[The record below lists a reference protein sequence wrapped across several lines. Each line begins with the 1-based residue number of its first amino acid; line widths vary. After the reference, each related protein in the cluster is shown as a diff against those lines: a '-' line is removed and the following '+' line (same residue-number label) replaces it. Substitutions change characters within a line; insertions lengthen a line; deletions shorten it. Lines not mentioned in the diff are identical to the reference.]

1 MIQLHSHIPSQNLI
15 QIDSDIHLEPEA
27 TEALSILINQFPDDY
42 ISKEQTKPKVAVV
55 SEAEKA
61 AKEKKD
67 LIDYSALVAEDA
79 ADYQKEVMDNVKAK
93 EESKHFKFLD
103 EEGMLQLSSTVK
115 TPANKKSDVNV
126 ADALNAKGL
135 ENNEMI

>member
-1 MIQLHSHIPSQNLI
+1 M
-15 QIDSDIHLEPEA
+15 
-27 TEALSILINQFPDDY
+27 
-42 ISKEQTKPKVAVV
+42 AVV

-126 ADALNAKGL
+126 ADALGAKGL